1 MKQTSA
7 RAMDKLR
14 RPVRGRKL
22 GSNRWRQ
29 PRSMEGNGQTY
40 LISEEEPFHSEIIEK
55 IQDIFQKHDES
66 KQGFITQEDMQKLEG
81 EVPWHTEELELLF
94 DGLDVDNKGYI
105 TIEDFTAGLRH
116 FLSSQTATRE
126 HRKRKAASA
135 RSPTNLSLVEANLE
149 EQKHFKAFINQLGA
163 DNIFEDQSEIWRI
176 WLQLRKDEPDLLGNL
191 KEFLNKMTHLI
202 KEAKHAKETL
212 QFMLEMQV
220 ADHNKKVQQLYDE
233 IEQQTER
240 ERQRLQYESKTR
252 SQLYSMEMEK
262 VLGIKEQE
270 IQNFLS
276 IQKELET
283 QLLTLREKQHVGN
296 AQTEELKRT
305 NRVLENQLQET
316 IYQLQQTQHRL
327 DKMKGRISQ
336 MHKDGRAFNDV
347 TSMSNTDSVSRTRV
361 ISIEEDP
368 VANSI
373 GEEPYFPEEPV
384 GQSSLFKELN
394 EAIAAQIKASESHQP
409 QRHNFVVQ
417 GQEPMV
423 QIKQSGNSQKRFI
436 QEKIPPKEAPSKSS
450 GPEKR
455 TSEILV
461 GKARLQGEIQH
472 KEGPT
477 RVQGS
482 HLEMKQNNPRVKMPE
497 PMPRRSLMPEAQP
510 LAYSGLKTRVDGD
523 CKEDSLLA
531 LEKGVIRLSPEM
543 KMPDKGISETLMKD
557 AAPSDFSSRITL
569 PNVKIGGGSKSS
581 FVSNSQLKNMPEP
594 EMQAQ
599 NPEGPKKLLSEHR
612 PDRNMHI
619 SGCKKSQDIRTIKDA
634 EEKVKADDRDCQM
647 NVGTKESSKVTKAVS
662 SHPDHLYNVLFVGN
676 TDVGKTSFL
685 CRLQEDSFG
694 GNVTATIG
702 VDYRI
707 KNLFVDDKC
716 FTLQL
721 WDTAGQERYHSL
733 TKQFFRKADGVVL
746 MYDITSEYS
755 FADVKYWLS
764 CIQEGAGNEV
774 IVLLLGNKTDC
785 AAERRVSMEDGE
797 YLAKEYGLSFYECS
811 AASGHNVTDSMIK
824 LVGLLKAHE
833 DQLKQDFLE
842 LTVIPKKKS
851 SCCL

>member
-29 PRSMEGNGQTY
+29 PRSMEENAQTY
-40 LISEEEPFHSEIIEK
+40 LISEEEQFHSEITEK
-55 IQDIFQKHDES
+55 MWDIFQKHDES
-66 KQGFITQEDMQKLEG
+66 KQGFITREDMQKLEG
-81 EVPWHTEELELLF
+81 EVPWRTEELELLF
-94 DGLDVDNKGYI
+94 DGLDADNKGYI
-105 TIEDFTAGLRH
+105 TIEEFTAGLRH

-126 HRKRKAASA
+126 HRKRKATSA
-135 RSPTNLSLVEANLE
+135 RNPTNLSLVEANLE

-191 KEFLNKMTHLI
+191 KEFLDKMTHLI

-212 QFMLEMQV
+212 QFMLEMKV

-233 IEQQTER
+233 MEQQTEK

-262 VLGIKEQE
+262 VLTIKEQE
-270 IQNFLS
+270 IQNFLT

-283 QLLTLREKQHVGN
+283 HLLTLRKKQHVGS

-305 NRVLENQLQET
+305 NKVLEKQLQET
-316 IYQLQQTQHRL
+316 LCQLQQTQHRL

-336 MHKDGRAFNDV
+336 MHKYGRAFNDV
-347 TSMSNTDSVSRTRV
+347 TSMSNTDSDSRKRV

-373 GEEPYFPEEPV
+373 GEGPYFPEEPV
-384 GQSSLFKELN
+384 GQNSLFKELN
-394 EAIAAQIKASESHQP
+394 EAIAAQIKASESHQ
-409 QRHNFVVQ
+409 QQINDFVVQ
-417 GQEPMV
+417 GREPIA
-423 QIKQSGNSQKRFI
+423 QTKQSGNSQKRFI

-455 TSEILV
+455 TSEILI
-461 GKARLQGEIQH
+461 GKARLQGEMHH
-472 KEGPT
+472 KEGPNQ
-477 RVQGS
+477 VQGS
-482 HLEMKQNNPRVKMPE
+482 CLEVKQNNPRVKMPE

-510 LAYSGLKTRVDGD
+510 LAYSGLKTHVDSD
-523 CKEDSLLA
+523 CKEGSLLA
-531 LEKGVIRLSPEM
+531 LKQGVIRLSPEM
-543 KMPDKGISETLMKD
+543 KMPDKDIFETLVKD
-557 AAPSDFSSRITL
+557 VTPSDFSHRSSL
-569 PNVKIGGGSKSS
+569 PNVNIGSGSKSS
-581 FVSNSQLKNMPEP
+581 FVPNSQFKNMPDP
-594 EMQAQ
+594 EVQA
-599 NPEGPKKLLSEHR
+599 NPPKEPKKLLSENR

-619 SGCKKSQDIRTIKDA
+619 SSCKNNHDVKAIKD
-634 EEKVKADDRDCQM
+634 EEAKVKADNRDCQM
-647 NVGTKESSKVTKAVS
+647 NVGTKESSNVTKAVS

-685 CRLQEDSFG
+685 CRLQEDSFS

-702 VDYRI
+702 IDYRI

-746 MYDITSEYS
+746 MYDITSECS

-811 AASGHNVTDSMIK
+811 AASGHNVTDSMVK
-824 LVGLLKAHE
+824 LVRLLKAHE
-833 DQLKQDFLE
+833 DQLKQEFLE

-851 SCCL
+851 SCCS